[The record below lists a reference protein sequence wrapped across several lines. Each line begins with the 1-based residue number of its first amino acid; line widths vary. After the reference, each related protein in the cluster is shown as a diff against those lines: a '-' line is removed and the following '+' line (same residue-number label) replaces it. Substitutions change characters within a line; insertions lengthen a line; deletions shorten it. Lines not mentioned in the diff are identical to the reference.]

1 MAITTAM
8 CTTFKKE
15 LLEAVHNFK
24 NTGGSTFNLA
34 LYTSSASL
42 GASTTAYTTSN
53 EISGTGYTA
62 KGASLTRVDPSNDGT
77 TAITDF
83 SDLTFSSSSIT
94 ARGAL
99 IFNDSASGDPSVFGA
114 LRFRRRQTSSLVTSQ
129 FSFPQLMHL
138 TRLFALLRMLWPAGS
153 AETHDQKAV
162 SAMAKTAER
171 SSP

>member
-15 LLEAVHNFK
+15 ILEAVHNFK
-24 NTGGSTFNLA
+24 NSGGSTFNLA

-53 EISGTGYTA
+53 ETSGTGYTA
-62 KGASLTRVDPSNDGT
+62 KGAALTRIDPSNDGT

-83 SDLTFSSSSIT
+83 SDLTFSSSTIT

-99 IFNDSASGDPSVFGA
+99 IFNDSASGDPAVCALDFGSDK
-114 LRFRRRQTSSLVTSQ
+114 TSNSGDFTIQ
-129 FSFPQLMHL
+129 F
-138 TRLFALLRMLWPAGS
+138 PAADAS
-153 AETHDQKAV
+153 NAIIRIA
-162 SAMAKTAER
+162 
-171 SSP
+171 

>member
-42 GASTTAYTTSN
+42 GAGTTAYTTSN

-83 SDLTFSSSSIT
+83 SDLTFSSSTIT

-99 IFNDSASGDPSVFGA
+99 IFNDSASGDPAVCALDFGSDK
-114 LRFRRRQTSSLVTSQ
+114 SSSSGDFTIQ
-129 FSFPQLMHL
+129 F
-138 TRLFALLRMLWPAGS
+138 PAADAS
-153 AETHDQKAV
+153 NAIIRIA
-162 SAMAKTAER
+162 
-171 SSP
+171 

>member
-8 CTTFKKE
+8 CTTLKKE

-24 NTGGSTFNLA
+24 NSGGSTFNLA

-53 EISGTGYTA
+53 EASGTGYTA
-62 KGASLTRVDPSNDGT
+62 KGAALTRIDPSNDGT

-83 SDLTFSSSSIT
+83 NDLTFSSSSIT

-99 IFNDSASGDPSVFGA
+99 IFNESASGDPAVCALDFGSDK
-114 LRFRRRQTSSLVTSQ
+114 TSNAGDFTIQ
-129 FSFPQLMHL
+129 FP
-138 TRLFALLRMLWPAGS
+138 
-153 AETHDQKAV
+153 
-162 SAMAKTAER
+162 TADASNAIIR
-171 SSP
+171 IA